1 MYVGHFMFLNLIAI
15 YFFISKKY
23 REKEYTDFNF
33 GMDVTSASQ
42 SGGLLLQI
50 ENKYFQFRIQ

>member
-1 MYVGHFMFLNLIAI
+1 MYVGHFMFLNLIVI

-33 GMDVTSASQ
+33 GMNVTSASQ
-42 SGGLLLQI
+42 SGG
-50 ENKYFQFRIQ
+50 